1 MLADEVA
8 NHWVELHA
16 FCAQSPFALSVPVLD
31 TERAL
36 RARHDLNQQSLFR
49 AERSVGARYLLKT
62 DLARYYPS
70 IYTHSIAWALHG
82 KATSRAASRSALLGD
97 RLDLWMRETQDK
109 QTGGIPIGSDS
120 SFLIGEIIGSALDLE
135 LQKRLPSLRGTR
147 FIDDYYLYFDT
158 IAEAESGLAV
168 LHSVARQFELEIN
181 DPKTE
186 LIALPD
192 RLEPAWKS
200 ELRNL
205 AIRSSGQ
212 PQETDLLTLFD
223 RAFEY
228 SKLFPTD
235 SVLTYAA
242 KQVLS
247 TVITAD
253 NWKFCESLLLRSA
266 VSEPTMLSVLSDI
279 YDLNA
284 PHHTNNDAL
293 KAALESICA
302 YHAPLQHGHEVS
314 WALWLARKMDV
325 EIAEDVCDKV
335 VELDDDI
342 VALVS
347 MDLIEN
353 GKMTARNLDTWHRH
367 LKSSSLYED
376 HWLLAYE
383 TRQHGWNPTSQRAD
397 YIASDP
403 FFAILQSQGVQ
414 FYGGGVAATSSYLRY
429 GDDGDAHDTVDNVE
443 PVEPDVEEQHEE
455 YEEP

>member
-1 MLADEVA
+1 MLADEMA

-62 DLARYYPS
+62 DISRFYPS
-70 IYTHSIAWALHG
+70 IYTHSIPWALHG
-82 KATSRAASRSALLGD
+82 KATSRASSRSGLLGN

-109 QTGGIPIGSDS
+109 QTGGIPIGSDP
-120 SFLIGEIIGSALDLE
+120 SFLVGEIIGTALDLE

-147 FIDDYYLYFDT
+147 WIDDYYLYFET
-158 IAEAESGLAV
+158 IADAESGLSV

-186 LIALPD
+186 LITLPD

-205 AIRSSGQ
+205 AIRPSGQ

-247 TVITAD
+247 ALITEE

-279 YDLNA
+279 YDLYA
-284 PHHTNNDAL
+284 AFHTSNDAL
-293 KAALESICA
+293 KIALESICS
-302 YHAPLQHGHEVS
+302 YHAPLQHGNEVS
-314 WALWLARKMDV
+314 WALWLARKMNVD
-325 EIAEDVCDKV
+325 IAESVGEKV
-335 VELDDDI
+335 AELDDDI

-347 MDLIEN
+347 MDLIEQGN
-353 GKMTARNLDTWHRH
+353 MRIRNL
-367 LKSSSLYED
+367 
-376 HWLLAYE
+376 A
-383 TRQHGWNPTSQRAD
+383 HG
-397 YIASDP
+397 IG
-403 FFAILQSQGVQ
+403 I
-414 FYGGGVAATSSYLRY
+414 
-429 GDDGDAHDTVDNVE
+429 
-443 PVEPDVEEQHEE
+443 
-455 YEEP
+455 